1 MIYSL
6 RGWTAQR
13 STMNVRLS
21 LKSSSLRK
29 KRSRAGGEGG
39 GNSGRLVHRG
49 RGPCHLAMRRTMSG
63 ELSSN
68 DTTARWMEHR
78 SNGWWAVDSIYA
90 HANIPYT
97 TSVMFTFDGSL
108 IWSAQVN
115 VRRGFAVS
123 PCCFSCGFKP
133 TCSIECQQ
141 NYSIEFLQR
150 PRPRHVT
157 CSILGKTNLWRFCL

>member
-1 MIYSL
+1 MIIPKIILLNNQFISPVPIS
-6 RGWTAQR
+6 W
-13 STMNVRLS
+13 V
-21 LKSSSLRK
+21 KSVLNTFCYVSHSWSIVLPGMSGYL
-29 KRSRAGGEGG
+29 SRAVPWGKKGAERGDEGG

-78 SNGWWAVDSIYA
+78 SDGWWAVDSVYA
-90 HANIPYT
+90 HSNIPYT

-115 VRRGFAVS
+115 VRKGFTV
-123 PCCFSCGFKP
+123 PVLF
-133 TCSIECQQ
+133 
-141 NYSIEFLQR
+141 FLQ
-150 PRPRHVT
+150 
-157 CSILGKTNLWRFCL
+157 F